1 MKCCVITL
9 GCQMNQSDSERIS
22 SVIEKVGFT
31 MTDIEED
38 ADLIGVVACSVRQK
52 AIDKVYSKIN
62 KWNSWK
68 EKRPLVTFVSGCI
81 LPADEKKFLNLFDLL
96 FRMNQLTELPNMLTQ
111 SGIVTEY
118 SVKKSSS
125 FTKENDLTDFWQVK
139 PNYSKT
145 FEAFIPIQ
153 NGCDKFC
160 SFCAVPYTRGKEVSR
175 SSDEILNEIKQLVE
189 KDVKSITLLGQNVN
203 SYGLDRSNSEL
214 TFAKLLNEIGIIGES
229 SNKDFWVYFTSP
241 HPRDMTREVIEIISS
256 YDCLAKQIHLPLQS
270 GDNKLLRKMNRNH
283 NVEDYLKIISD
294 IRELLPSATIFTD
307 LIVGFCGETDE
318 QVANTAEIMLE
329 VEFNMAYIAKYSPR
343 IGARS
348 ARWEDDVTHKQKTE
362 RLARLTEV
370 LKRTSYRH
378 NEKMVGQKIKVLIEK
393 KDQRLSGAV
402 AARTEGK
409 LPVRIEN
416 APDNIVGTF
425 QEVEIIAASELSL
438 SGSLV

>member
-1 MKCCVITL
+1 
-9 GCQMNQSDSERIS
+9 
-22 SVIEKVGFT
+22 
-31 MTDIEED
+31 
-38 ADLIGVVACSVRQK
+38 
-52 AIDKVYSKIN
+52 
-62 KWNSWK
+62 
-68 EKRPLVTFVSGCI
+68 
-81 LPADEKKFLNLFDLL
+81 
-96 FRMNQLTELPNMLTQ
+96 
-111 SGIVTEY
+111 
-118 SVKKSSS
+118 
-125 FTKENDLTDFWQVK
+125 
-139 PNYSKT
+139 
-145 FEAFIPIQ
+145 
-153 NGCDKFC
+153 
-160 SFCAVPYTRGKEVSR
+160 
-175 SSDEILNEIKQLVE
+175 
-189 KDVKSITLLGQNVN
+189 
-203 SYGLDRSNSEL
+203 
-214 TFAKLLNEIGIIGES
+214 
-229 SNKDFWVYFTSP
+229 
-241 HPRDMTREVIEIISS
+241 MTREVIEIISS

-348 ARWEDDVTHKQKTE
+348 ARWEDDVSHTQKTE

-370 LKRTSYRH
+370 LKRTSYHH
-378 NEKMVGQKIKVLIEK
+378 NEKMVGQKTKVLIEK

>member
-31 MTDIEED
+31 ITDIEED

-96 FRMNQLTELPNMLTQ
+96 FRMNQLTDLPNMLTQ

-118 SVKKSSS
+118 SVKNSSS

-203 SYGLDRSNSEL
+203 SYGLDKPNSEL

-229 SNKDFWVYFTSP
+229 SDKDFWVYFTSP

-348 ARWEDDVTHKQKTE
+348 ARWEDDVSHTQKTE

-370 LKRTSYRH
+370 LKRTSYHH
-378 NEKMVGQKIKVLIEK
+378 NEKMVGQKTKVLIEK

>member
-31 MTDIEED
+31 MTDVEED

-96 FRMNQLTELPNMLTQ
+96 FRMNQLIDLPDMLTQ

-125 FTKENDLTDFWQVK
+125 FIKENDLTDFWQVK

-203 SYGLDRSNSEL
+203 SYGLDRPNSEL
-214 TFAKLLNEIGIIGES
+214 TFAKLLNEIGIIGKS
-229 SNKDFWVYFTSP
+229 SDKDFWVYFTSP

-283 NVEDYLKIISD
+283 NVEDYLKIVSD

-318 QVANTAEIMLE
+318 QVANTAKIMLE

-370 LKRTSYRH
+370 LKRTSYHH

-416 APDNIVGTF
+416 APDDIVGTF

>member
-96 FRMNQLTELPNMLTQ
+96 FRMNQLTDLPNMLTQ

-203 SYGLDRSNSEL
+203 SYGLDRPNSEL

-229 SNKDFWVYFTSP
+229 SDKDFWVYFTSP

-370 LKRTSYRH
+370 LKEH
-378 NEKMVGQKIKVLIEK
+378 HIVIMK
-393 KDQRLSGAV
+393 KWLD
-402 AARTEGK
+402 K
-409 LPVRIEN
+409 K
-416 APDNIVGTF
+416 
-425 QEVEIIAASELSL
+425 
-438 SGSLV
+438 